1 MKQRRSTHAAPSVL
15 IPPKA
20 ELSPEEPPLSARWLF
35 LLMMATVVFGAFTLF
50 VATEILQHRHRLQLV
65 EHMATQDDTDVRRAA
80 VWVLV
85 FAVPVTSIAAWFPL
99 GITHVSSHGISL
111 RSPVL
116 RASPVKED
124 SVTQGNRYFRIYQTA
139 AWTLYLVFLA
149 MVVACMASDLPV
161 CGFGY
166 RSCMTVAAFL
176 AEALVISS
184 VLALE
189 HHPNRN
195 NRPTKRGRAM
205 GIVHNY
211 SNMLLLVGAI
221 VLAGGSEYVR
231 STGVEQHYSLSS
243 GLGSLALVT
252 TATFNTYGLGGLLSM
267 QNGWRF
273 YQPFM
278 GGTKY
283 VCCQMISWT
292 CFGVGVFLQGLYL
305 LSLVIVEMELF
316 VGAVAIAGLLFVISE
331 VVMMASLMVFKD
343 SPKDQQQSVTPS
355 EQQPPSSVNDRLKA
369 FAQECLGAVVVSL
382 LVNVQWIPGAL
393 IFVLFATCPGTDL
406 SPQEVVVYGF
416 LAVLLEFFFV
426 ASRSITIFLQSR
438 ERPDVVKNWVYH
450 AKYGVMQVVGAGMPA
465 AMTVHLYMQQHDA
478 WVPFALLTAMLYM
491 YVSSYRGQPEQSG
504 HRMRK
509 SWVFGQSR
517 LMDIIESYFSGQVI
531 RMAELDPNQP
541 YIMAFHPHGIM
552 AVSVMW
558 LQFTNQWRTLFPD
571 FHAHILTASIL
582 HQIPLA
588 RDVLQFYGGR
598 EVTKAAFVATLK
610 ERHSVMLVP
619 GGQSEMLEQR
629 ARSKQVRVHT
639 GHKGFVRLAI
649 EHGVPLV
656 PVLSFKEGETLDN
669 IRAPVMQKWSVKTL
683 AFPFPYF
690 PYGRGLLPIPRKM
703 DMTIVVGEPMQVKQ
717 IESPSMDDVNKVH
730 EQYYAKITDM
740 FHKYKHQAG
749 CDDYELVLI

>member
-1 MKQRRSTHAAPSVL
+1 MKLRRSTQSPSVL
-15 IPPKA
+15 IPPK
-20 ELSPEEPPLSARWLF
+20 EEQDPEPPLSARWLF
-35 LLMMATVVFGAFTLF
+35 LLLMATVVFGAFTLF
-50 VATEILQHRHRLQLV
+50 VATEILQHRNRHQLF
-65 EHMATQDDTDVRRAA
+65 QDASMRDALDVRHAA

-85 FAVPVTSIAAWFPL
+85 FAVPVTSIAAWFPI
-99 GITHVSSHGISL
+99 GITHLSSNGISL

-116 RASPVKED
+116 RASPVKDD
-124 SVTQGNRYFRIYQTA
+124 SIAQGNRYFRIYQTA
-139 AWTLYLVFLA
+139 AWTLYFMFLA

-184 VLALE
+184 ILALE

-231 STGVEQHYSLSS
+231 SIGVEKHYSLSS

-252 TATFNTYGLGGLLSM
+252 TALFNTYGLGGLLSM

-305 LSLVIVEMELF
+305 LSLVIVEVELF
-316 VGAVAIAGLLFVISE
+316 VGAVAFAGLLFMISE

-343 SPKDQQQSVTPS
+343 TPTEQQPVSQP
-355 EQQPPSSVNDRLKA
+355 EQPPSSFNDRLQA

-393 IFVLFATCPGTDL
+393 FFVLFATCPGTDL
-406 SPQEVVVYGF
+406 APKEVVIYGF
-416 LAVLLEFFFV
+416 LAVLIEFVFV
-426 ASRSITIFLQSR
+426 ATRAVAIFLQSR

-450 AKYGVMQVVGAGMPA
+450 CKYIVLQGVGAAMPA
-465 AMTVHLYMQQHDA
+465 AMTAHLYMQQHDA
-478 WVPFALLTAMLYM
+478 WIPFALLTSMLYL

-517 LMDIIESYFSGQVI
+517 LMSIVESYFSGQII

-558 LQFTNQWRTLFPD
+558 MQFTKQWRTLFPD

-598 EVTKAAFVATLK
+598 EVTKAAFVATLQQR
-610 ERHSVMLVP
+610 ESVMLVP

-639 GHKGFVRLAI
+639 GHKGFMRLAI

-703 DMTIVVGEPMQVKQ
+703 DMTIVVGEPIHVKQ
-717 IESPSMDDVNKVH
+717 IESPTMDDVNQVH
-730 EQYYAKITDM
+730 EQYYAKITEM
-740 FHKYKHQAG
+740 FYKYKHQAG